1 MIHRNIEHYLWTE
14 IYRPKKIAD
23 CILPER
29 LKTPFQE
36 YVTQNNIPNLLLS
49 GGAGVGKT
57 TVAKA
62 MCEEIGCD
70 YLVINGSDESGIDTF
85 RVKIKNFAS
94 SMSLAGGRKV
104 IIIDEADYLNP
115 NSTQP
120 ALRNAIEEF
129 AGNCSFIFT
138 CNFKNRII
146 DPLHSRCAVV
156 EFTLKNNE
164 KAQMASQFF
173 KRIQSVLQSEKVEYE
188 DKVVVELVK
197 KHFPDF
203 RRVINEFQRYSQFG
217 KIDSGILSQIVDVS
231 IGDIVKY
238 IKEKDFGAI
247 RKWVASNDIDATV
260 FFRKLYDNLYDVLKP
275 QSIPQA
281 VLILADYQYKQ
292 AFVADQEINTVAC
305 LTELMVGCEF
315 K

>member
-1 MIHRNIEHYLWTE
+1 MLEKLLWVE
-14 IYRPKKIAD
+14 AYRPQTISD

-29 LKTPFQE
+29 LKKPFQE
-36 YVTQNNIPNLLLS
+36 YVNQKNIPNLILS

-62 MCEEIGCD
+62 LCEEVGCD
-70 YLVINGSDESGIDTF
+70 YMIINGSDESGIDVF
-85 RVKIKNFAS
+85 RNKIKTYAS
-94 SMSLAGGRKV
+94 SMSFSGGRKV

-129 AGNCSFIFT
+129 SDNCSFIFT
-138 CNFKNRII
+138 CNFKQRII
-146 DPLHSRCAVV
+146 DPLHSRCAVID
-156 EFTLKNNE
+156 FALKGNE
-164 KAQMASQFF
+164 KTQMAGQFF
-173 KRIQSVLQSEKVEYE
+173 KRLQSILKNENVEYD
-188 DKVVVELVK
+188 DKVLVELVK

-203 RRVINEFQRYSQFG
+203 RRTINELQRYSKFG
-217 KIDSGILSQIVDVS
+217 KIDSGVLAQIVDVS
-231 IGDIVKY
+231 ISDIVEY
-238 IKEKDFGAI
+238 IKDKDFGAI
-247 RKWVASNDIDATV
+247 RKWVASNDIDSAV

-281 VLILADYQYKQ
+281 VIILADYQYKQ

>member
-1 MIHRNIEHYLWTE
+1 MEHLLWTE
-14 IYRPKKIAD
+14 KYRPKSIDD

-29 LKTPFQE
+29 LKKPFQE
-36 YVTQNNIPNLLLS
+36 YVNQSNIPNLLLS

-62 MCEEIGCD
+62 MSEEMGCD
-70 YLVINGSDESGIDTF
+70 VMVINGSDEGRLIDTF
-85 RVKIKNFAS
+85 RTKIKNFAS

-104 IIIDEADYLNP
+104 VIIDEADYCNAE
-115 NSTQP
+115 SVQP
-120 ALRNAIEEF
+120 ALRNFIEEF

-138 CNFKNRII
+138 CNYKNKLI
-146 DPLHSRCAVV
+146 DPLHSRCAVID
-156 EFTLKNNE
+156 FALKNGE
-164 KAQMASQFF
+164 KAQMASAFM
-173 KRIQSVLQSEKVEYE
+173 KRIQSVLKSENVDYD
-188 DKVVVELVK
+188 DKVVAELIK

-203 RRVINEFQRYSQFG
+203 RRVINELQRYSQLG
-217 KIDSGILSQIVDVS
+217 KIDTGILSQISDVT
-231 IGDIVKY
+231 INDIIKY

-247 RKWVASNDIDATV
+247 RKWVASNDIDATA
-260 FFRKLYDNLYDVLKP
+260 FYRKLYDNLYEVLKP

-281 VLILADYQYKQ
+281 VLILADYQYKG

>member
-1 MIHRNIEHYLWTE
+1 MEHLLWTE
-14 IYRPKKIAD
+14 KYRPKTIEN

-29 LKTPFQE
+29 LKKPFQE
-36 YVTQNNIPNLLLS
+36 YVNQKNIPNLLLA

-70 YLVINGSDESGIDTF
+70 YIVINGSDESGIDTF
-85 RVKIKNFAS
+85 RNKIKNYAS

-129 AGNCSFIFT
+129 ASNCSFIFT
-138 CNFKNRII
+138 CNYKTRII
-146 DPLHSRCAVV
+146 EPLHSRCAVID
-156 EFTLKNNE
+156 FGLKNGE
-164 KAQMASQFF
+164 KTSMAGQFF
-173 KRIQSVLQSEKVEYE
+173 KRIQSILQSEKVEF
-188 DKVVVELVK
+188 DNAVVAELVK

-203 RRVINEFQRYSQFG
+203 RRVINELQRYSQFG
-217 KIDSGILSQIVDVS
+217 KIDTGVLAQ
-231 IGDIVKY
+231 IGDIAINEIVGY
-238 IKEKDFGAI
+238 IKNKDFGAI
-247 RKWVASNDIDATV
+247 RKWVGSSDVDANIL
-260 FFRKLYDNLYDVLKP
+260 FRKLYDALYDVLKP
-275 QSIPQA
+275 QSVPQA
-281 VLILADYQYKQ
+281 VLIIADYQYKN
-292 AFVADQEINTVAC
+292 AFVADPEINIVAC
-305 LTELMVGCEF
+305 LTELMVGVEF

>member
-1 MIHRNIEHYLWTE
+1 MMEHLLFTE
-14 IYRPKKIAD
+14 KYRPKTIAE

-36 YVTQNNIPNLLLS
+36 YVTQSNIPNLLLA

-146 DPLHSRCAVV
+146 DPFHSRCAVID
-156 EFTLKNNE
+156 FALKNNE
-164 KAQMASQFF
+164 KAQMATQFF
-173 KRIQSVLQSEKVEYE
+173 KRIQSILRSENIEYE

-203 RRVINEFQRYSQFG
+203 RRVINELQRYSQFG
-217 KIDSGILSQIVDVS
+217 KIDSGILAHIVEVS
-231 IGDIVKY
+231 IGDIIKY
-238 IKEKDFGAI
+238 IKDKDFGAI
-247 RKWVASNDIDATV
+247 RKWVASNDIDATT
-260 FFRKLYDNLYDVLKP
+260 FFRKIYDNLYDVLKP

-281 VLILADYQYKQ
+281 VIILADYQYKQ
-292 AFVADQEINTVAC
+292 AFVADSEINTVAC
-305 LTELMVGCEF
+305 LTEIMVGCEF

>member
-1 MIHRNIEHYLWTE
+1 MEHLLWTE
-14 IYRPKKIAD
+14 KYRPKKIDD

-29 LKTPFQE
+29 LKKPFQE
-36 YVTQNNIPNLLLS
+36 YVNQSNIPNLLLS

-70 YLVINGSDESGIDTF
+70 VMVINGSDEGRLIDTF
-85 RVKIKNFAS
+85 RTKIKNFAS

-104 IIIDEADYLNP
+104 VIIDEADYCNAE
-115 NSTQP
+115 SVQP
-120 ALRNAIEEF
+120 ALRNFIEEF

-138 CNFKNRII
+138 CNYKNKLIE
-146 DPLHSRCAVV
+146 PLHSRCAVID
-156 EFTLKNNE
+156 FALKNGE
-164 KAQMASQFF
+164 KAQMASAFM
-173 KRIQSVLQSEKVEYE
+173 KRVQSVLQSENVEYD
-188 DKVVVELVK
+188 DKVVAELIK

-203 RRVINEFQRYSQFG
+203 RRVINELQRYSQLG
-217 KIDSGILSQIVDVS
+217 KIDTGILSQISDVT
-231 IGDIVKY
+231 INDIIKY

-247 RKWVASNDIDATV
+247 RKWVAGNDIDATA
-260 FFRKLYDNLYDVLKP
+260 FYRKLYDNLYEVLKP

-281 VLILADYQYKQ
+281 VLILADYQYKG

>member
-1 MIHRNIEHYLWTE
+1 MEHLLWTE
-14 IYRPKKIAD
+14 KYRPQSIED

-29 LKTPFQE
+29 LKKPFQE
-36 YVTQNNIPNLLLS
+36 YVNQNNIPNLILS
-49 GGAGVGKT
+49 GGPGVGKT

-62 MCEEIGCD
+62 MCNEIGCD
-70 YLVINGSDESGIDTF
+70 FMVINGSDESGIDIF
-85 RVKIKNFAS
+85 RTKIKNYAS

-138 CNFKNRII
+138 CNYKNRII
-146 DPLHSRCAVV
+146 EPLHSRCAVID
-156 EFTLKNNE
+156 FALKNGE
-164 KAQMASQFF
+164 KAKMASAFF
-173 KRIQSVLQSEKVEYE
+173 KRVQSILQSESVEF
-188 DKVVVELVK
+188 DDAVIAELVK

-203 RRVINEFQRYSQFG
+203 RRVLNELQRYSQFG
-217 KIDSGILSQIVDVS
+217 KIDTGILSQIADVS
-231 IGDIVKY
+231 ITEIVKN
-238 IKEKDFGAI
+238 IKEKDFGSI
-247 RKWVASNDIDATV
+247 RKWVASNEIDSNTLY
-260 FFRKLYDNLYDVLKP
+260 RKLYDALYDTMKP

-281 VLILADYQYKQ
+281 VLILADYQYKA

-305 LTELMVGCEF
+305 LTELMVNCEF
-315 K
+315 V

>member
-1 MIHRNIEHYLWTE
+1 MEHLLWTE
-14 IYRPKKIAD
+14 AYRPKTIAD

-29 LKTPFQE
+29 LKKPFQE
-36 YVTQNNIPNLLLS
+36 YVNQKNIPNLLLA

-70 YLVINGSDESGIDTF
+70 YMVINGSDESGIDTF
-85 RVKIKNFAS
+85 RNKIKTYAS
-94 SMSLAGGRKV
+94 SMSLSGGRKV

-129 AGNCSFIFT
+129 ASNCSFIFT

-146 DPLHSRCAVV
+146 DPLHSRCAVID
-156 EFTLKNNE
+156 FGLKNDE
-164 KAQMASQFF
+164 KSEMAGQFF
-173 KRIQSVLQSEKVEYE
+173 KRVSGILQSEKVEFE
-188 DKVVVELVK
+188 PKVIAELVK

-203 RRVINEFQRYSQFG
+203 RRVINELQRFSKFG
-217 KIDSGILSQIVDVS
+217 KIDTGVLAQIGDVS
-231 IGDIVKY
+231 ISEIVNHL
-238 IKEKDFGAI
+238 KEKDFGAI
-247 RKWVASNDIDATV
+247 RKWVATTDVDATTLY
-260 FFRKLYDNLYDVLKP
+260 RKIYDNLYDVLKP

-281 VLILADYQYKQ
+281 VVILADYQYKQ

-305 LTELMVGCEF
+305 LTELMVSVEF